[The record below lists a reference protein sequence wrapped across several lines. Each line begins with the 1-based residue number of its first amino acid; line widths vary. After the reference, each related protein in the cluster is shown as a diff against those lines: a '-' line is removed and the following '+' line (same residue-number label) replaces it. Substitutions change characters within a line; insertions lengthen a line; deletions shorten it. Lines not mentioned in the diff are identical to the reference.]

1 MPCSSSI
8 VTYPNSI
15 LPRICQTGQSEV
27 SWEIIGPCGEE
38 ADDAYYYYGESTVGR
53 RGIRIITICPMTY
66 HLNTLYFVAV
76 YGGHKACPDGE
87 IFLDGGAPYYKNY
100 NEVCGGT
107 EVPTPLSVD
116 DIPDETTCV
125 AGTDH
130 YLLAL
135 SDSYGD
141 GWLVLSIS
149 IYTTRTAST
158 GLVNNNRFHN
168 LSFQIQNKGMTMC

>member
-1 MPCSSSI
+1 MSEKGRDQRHII
-8 VTYPNSI
+8 VLLSI
-15 LPRICQTGQSEV
+15 LTCCSVRSFVHYLTVGIFRQSEC
-27 SWEIIGPCGEE
+27 SWEIVGPCDVASADE
-38 ADDAYYYYGESTVGR
+38 ACAGG
-53 RGIRIITICPMTY
+53 
-66 HLNTLYFVAV
+66 TL
-76 YGGHKACPDGE
+76 
-87 IFLDGGAPYYKNY
+87 FLDGGAPYYKNY